1 MRRQTSEALASVRG
15 WDEVQVAQAS
25 VMVFVGWLECIVAL
39 TVLQVTYGG
48 SAFPRLPS
56 MPADS

>member
-1 MRRQTSEALASVRG
+1 MRG